1 MKARITASEFNAA
14 LKRVFRAVD
23 NKNVC
28 TWMSGILLKADE
40 NNGAMVAIAA
50 NGSQTIRESIAC
62 NVLCGGK
69 ILLDGKLLSDIVSKL
84 PSGECEIDATDGRK
98 AVVKAKGYKTNLFL
112 LKEDDFIGRVECEG
126 KTETISMAAAELVN
140 AIKTVLYAA
149 AIQDTRATLV
159 GVNIESKGGG
169 DALFCGLNGFQLAVC
184 RAKVNGIGSAMN
196 IIVPRKCASDLI
208 SVIPATDNEVSIT
221 TDGKSVV
228 FAYGDMLIR
237 AQLVAGEYINYRAIT
252 DGKQSVTEVAF
263 DVRLFKGA
271 IERVMLLGD
280 GRNKLLR
287 LSVQNGRMSVSA
299 RGDIGDAVEEIE
311 CRVRGEDIQS
321 AYNGQYLLDA
331 LGTISEEE
339 AKITFSSAVGPA
351 FIKSTSGAGYLHCVL
366 PVRVAGQ

>member
-1 MKARITASEFNAA
+1 MKARITASEFNAV
-14 LKRVFRAVD
+14 LKRVYRAVD

-28 TWMSGILLKADE
+28 TWMSGILLEADE
-40 NNGAMVAIAA
+40 SNGTMVATAA
-50 NGSQTIRESIAC
+50 NGSQTVRESIAC

-84 PSGECEIDATDGRK
+84 PNGECEVDATDGKK
-98 AVVKAKGYKTNLFL
+98 AVVKAKGYKTNLSL
-112 LKEDDFIGRVECEG
+112 LNADDFIGKFECEG
-126 KTETISMAAAELVN
+126 KTDTISMAAAELVN

-184 RAKVNGIGSAMN
+184 RAKVNGSAMN
-196 IIVPRKCASDLI
+196 IIVPRKCASDII
-208 SVIPATDNEVSIT
+208 SVIPATDNEVRIT

-252 DGKQSVTEVAF
+252 DGKKSTTEVAF

-271 IERVMLLGD
+271 VERVMLLGE
-280 GRNKLLR
+280 GRNKLLI
-287 LSVQNGRMSVSA
+287 LSVQSGRMSISA

-311 CRVRGEDIQS
+311 CSVSGEDIQS
-321 AYNGQYLLDA
+321 AYNGQFLLDA

-339 AKITFSSAVGPA
+339 AKITFSSTTGPA

-366 PVRVAGQ
+366 PVRIHQRG